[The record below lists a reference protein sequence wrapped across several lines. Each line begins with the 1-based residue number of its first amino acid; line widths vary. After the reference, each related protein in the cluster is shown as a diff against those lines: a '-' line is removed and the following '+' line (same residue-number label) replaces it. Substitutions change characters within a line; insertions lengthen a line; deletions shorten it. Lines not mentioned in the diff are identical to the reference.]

1 MKDVRLRKTELIFN
15 FFAFIFI
22 VELSI
27 LTRNDSATKVSILN
41 FDQVDKFVKSY
52 APAPEKK

>member
-1 MKDVRLRKTELIFN
+1 MEV
-15 FFAFIFI
+15 
-22 VELSI
+22 SI
-27 LTRNDSATKVSILN
+27 LSRDTESSSTKISMLN

>member
-1 MKDVRLRKTELIFN
+1 MILN
-15 FFAFIFI
+15 YFIFSFYFLL

-27 LTRNDSATKVSILN
+27 LSRDATTSTTKVSILN
-41 FDQVDKFVKSY
+41 FDQVDKFVKNY